1 MSKKDSTFAA
11 KNKPQIRMITQET
24 YCPVYEVTSSVP
36 CDALV
41 HNEAMSIREMLERT
55 SRGQRL
61 NVHTRMRADG
71 LPDNMYRQEFDAE
84 GNPVKDK
91 DGETFAHTPPDG
103 VVDIVD
109 VQRVSEELAARRA
122 AMNDRKKKSVA
133 NASASAPATQTPTDN
148 VEVPPAAEDERREA
162 E

>member
-11 KNKPQIRMITQET
+11 ENKPQVQMITQET
-24 YCPVYEVTSSVP
+24 YRPVFEVTSSVP

-41 HNEAMSIREMLERT
+41 PNEAMSIREMLERT

-61 NVHTRMRADG
+61 NVHTRMRSDG
-71 LPDNMYRQEFDAE
+71 LPDNMYRQEFDAA

-91 DGETFAHTPPDG
+91 DGETFAHTPPAG

-109 VQRVSEELAARRA
+109 VQRVSDELAARRA
-122 AMNDRKKKSVA
+122 ALNEKKKSVA
-133 NASASAPATQTPTDN
+133 NASASAPATQSPTEN
-148 VEVPPAAEDERREA
+148 VEVPPAASAERPE